1 MSFLDQEA
9 LEDMEVIP
17 YLFQDDNNT
26 GNPFLSALLQN
37 DGEAIESVLAGLH
50 VPSESEFERRLVRD
64 TTGNHDSSESSASE
78 SSDSNSIS
86 TETEGRGHR
95 GPRGPRRL
103 RDPYAAVFWTKYI
116 NKANISSPDDPSS
129 IWEETSYEGQQFRR
143 RFTLSYV
150 LFNDIYLD
158 WQQNGE
164 YRQETDRVG
173 HP

>member
-78 SSDSNSIS
+78 SSDSSSIS
-86 TETEGRGHR
+86 TETEAVDIVDRGGQDGFVTR
-95 GPRGPRRL
+95 ML
-103 RDPYAAVFWTKYI
+103 
-116 NKANISSPDDPSS
+116 PSF
-129 IWEETSYEGQQFRR
+129 GQN
-143 RFTLSYV
+143 T
-150 LFNDIYLD
+150 
-158 WQQNGE
+158 
-164 YRQETDRVG
+164 
-173 HP
+173 